1 MAKRILVLGVGGL
14 IGGFVADDLTQRGHT
29 VIAVA
34 RRFSAA
40 QRERLGETY
49 EMAAT
54 TLDIGALSQLLRDS
68 QAEIVVNCIGIL
80 QDAPGESTRDV
91 HHAFVEKLTAA
102 IRSATQPM
110 LLVHLSIPGVSG
122 DDRSSFA
129 VSKRAAETVIANSSI
144 AYAIL
149 RPGFVFAPV
158 AYGGSAM
165 LRAVA
170 MLPLDLPDQIA
181 ARPFAVV
188 AIEDIAETV
197 ALLAQRWRVE
207 DAKLAVSWDL
217 MHPAAGTI
225 GSAVASLRRWLGSA
239 TQARPRLPLPLLRLG
254 ALAGDAVALL
264 GWRPPIRS
272 TALAELERGVVGD
285 PRSWLTATG
294 ITPRALDDIL
304 KARPATVQEKW
315 FARLYALKA
324 LIVAILTVF
333 WCASGLIALTVAYP
347 AAVAILTTHGFAE
360 TQAHIVTVVS
370 SLLDISV
377 GVAIAVRRSHRGGLI
392 AGIVVSLSYM
402 LAAAL
407 LTPDMWIEPLGALVK
422 TFPAI
427 VLMLVALAIADDR

>member
-1 MAKRILVLGVGGL
+1 
-14 IGGFVADDLTQRGHT
+14 
-29 VIAVA
+29 
-34 RRFSAA
+34 
-40 QRERLGETY
+40 
-49 EMAAT
+49 
-54 TLDIGALSQLLRDS
+54 
-68 QAEIVVNCIGIL
+68 
-80 QDAPGESTRDV
+80 
-91 HHAFVEKLTAA
+91 
-102 IRSATQPM
+102 M
-110 LLVHLSIPGVSG
+110 LLVHLSIPGGSG
-122 DDRSSFA
+122 DDTTAFA
-129 VSKRAAETVIANSSI
+129 VSKRAAETVIANSGI

-149 RPGFVFAPV
+149 RPGFVFAPA

-165 LRAVA
+165 LRALA
-170 MLPLDLPDQIA
+170 ALPFDLPEQIA
-181 ARPFAVV
+181 ARPFSVV

-197 ALLAQRWRVE
+197 ALLAQRAE
-207 DAKLAVSWDL
+207 DAKLGVSWDL

-239 TQARPRLPLPLLRLG
+239 TGAHPRPPLSLLRLG

-264 GWRPPIRS
+264 GWRPPMRS
-272 TALAELERGVVGD
+272 TALAELERGVAGD
-285 PRSWLTATG
+285 PRPWLTATG
-294 ITPRALDDIL
+294 ITPRALDDVL